1 LINIVNCAVLTFF
14 PSFSRKNF
22 RYLSVSTFIPI
33 KKELHPY
40 PSFDLGIEPD
50 ASPLDKSSSSGDV
63 EKHKLVTFDSRASVK
78 QLKNRGNVSKLLERL
93 NQPKADE

>member
-1 LINIVNCAVLTFF
+1 LLV
-14 PSFSRKNF
+14 F
-22 RYLSVSTFIPI
+22 RYFPAKIQLSISLYFFNPN

-50 ASPLDKSSSSGDV
+50 ASPLDKSSSSDGV